1 MNLDCA
7 MTGLTTLNVTYNK
20 ISVFPTV
27 TDWVLGFLQN
37 LLGNVVSFQ
46 RIYDK
51 VVAAVQTDN
60 TPEVFYQVGRLL
72 QLLLDFKPIERAG
85 WVEGS

>member
-1 MNLDCA
+1 MNYDCA
-7 MTGLTTLNVTYNK
+7 FAELTALNVTYNRLARY
-20 ISVFPTV
+20 PTV

-51 VVAAVQTDN
+51 LVAAVQTDN
-60 TPEVFYQVGRLL
+60 TPEVFYQVGR
-72 QLLLDFKPIERAG
+72 I
-85 WVEGS
+85 V